1 MSTCE
6 LIILAGI
13 GIVSILAI
21 SVVLMRLAEDSHE
34 VYDPGDGSVKIRCP
48 ETNHVS
54 VLFGWGESL
63 RCPSCGVKIDPPT
76 KRMTWQKR

>member
-1 MSTCE
+1 MSYET
-6 LIILAGI
+6 LALVGS
-13 GIVSILAI
+13 IVSLAVAVA
-21 SVVLMRLAEDSHE
+21 VVVAHFSGESHE
-34 VYDPGDGSVKIRCP
+34 VYDPGDGSVKVRCP
-48 ETNHVS
+48 EVNHVS